1 MSTPVR
7 ASDRDL
13 RALAA
18 IISRDR
24 PDVPADGL
32 PTSLLADLMGQIRCD
47 ALSLDGW
54 DSGGQTV
61 WFSQEIPSGDAA
73 IGYSDL
79 DPVYWEHYWESQP
92 DSYPAR
98 TGAARRPL
106 ARQAAARGH
115 AGNQDA
121 PPFPSPVGPIRPGRR
136 RRG

>member
-32 PTSLLADLMGQIRCD
+32 PTSLLVDLMGQIRCD

-61 WFSQEIPSGDAA
+61 WFSQEIPSGGSNRCTCRWNAIAA
-73 IGYSDL
+73 
-79 DPVYWEHYWESQP
+79 
-92 DSYPAR
+92 
-98 TGAARRPL
+98 
-106 ARQAAARGH
+106 
-115 AGNQDA
+115 
-121 PPFPSPVGPIRPGRR
+121 PSKNP
-136 RRG
+136 